1 MKIYNII
8 SEGIETSTQ
17 LKSSFTSEQWSRIFG
32 FFANQH
38 NINLGDRREV
48 IRKRIATLNDNI
60 GANMPDYINEFDWLR
75 KAKRYGLTQGL
86 RSEASFEE
94 IYQHLRQGMTFDL
107 NQLQGWE
114 DTRPPAAA
122 ASPYPNTP
130 ESYAEFTAL
139 VVARH
144 DSLLT
149 NGTLT
154 AGNEVVAYLNLLQ
167 EILLELRN
175 DDAEWLRKFRWRVNG
190 ADAAIHESLFAAIR
204 QEIIPNLPVEYQKVI
219 RVFYSWLQRADI
231 TYADPE
237 YAKD

>member
-17 LKSSFTSEQWSRIFG
+17 LKSSFTSDQWGRIYG

-114 DTRPPAAA
+114 DTTPPAAA

-154 AGNEVVAYLNLLQ
+154 DRDGVKAYLELLQ
-167 EILLELRN
+167 QIVVGRR
-175 DDAEWLRKFRWRVNG
+175 DAEWMRKHQWSVNG
-190 ADAAIHESLFAAIR
+190 QTPAIHESLLEAVRVDILTG
-204 QEIIPNLPVEYQKVI
+204 LPVEYQKVI

>member
-17 LKSSFTSEQWSRIFG
+17 LKSSFTSDQWSRIFG

-38 NINLGDRREV
+38 NINLGDRREI
-48 IRKRIATLNDNI
+48 IRRRIATLNDNI

-75 KAKRYGLTQGL
+75 KAKRFGVTQGL

-114 DTRPPAAA
+114 DTTPPAAA

-139 VVARH
+139 VVGRH
-144 DSLLT
+144 ASLLT

-154 AGNEVVAYLNLLQ
+154 NRAEVIAYLQLLQ
-167 EILLELRN
+167 EILLELRS
-175 DDAEWLRKFRWRVNG
+175 DEWERKYNWRVNG

-204 QEIIPNLPVEYQKVI
+204 QEILPNLPVEYQKI
-219 RVFYSWLQRADI
+219 LRVFYSWIQRADI
-231 TYADPE
+231 TFADPE
-237 YAKD
+237 YAKVD